1 MRELQARG
9 ELRLRDSFLVMAA
22 EGLALPA
29 GLVTVAVMTR
39 DLGAAGYG
47 QFALAASVT
56 ASVQMSIMAVYS
68 RTTVKLVAESD
79 DWRQMAGPIVRFHLF
94 TGIVSALVL
103 FACAPLLA
111 MALRSDALTAN
122 LRLFSLDL
130 LVFVWGHGVRSAL
143 IGGGR
148 FQRRAGATAA
158 RWLAR
163 VILIVLLV
171 KSGFGIPGA
180 IWGSIGASFTE
191 LVVNA
196 WRCGI
201 PLRGGMALRYGVF
214 LQRAA
219 PLAAAAIPFRI
230 YDSLDLLML
239 RGLGG
244 TDAQA
249 GVYAMAQNA
258 MRIGGVL
265 TVSLWPMLLSAV
277 TNAIR
282 AGRIGDAHRATQ
294 DAMLLVLG
302 GLLTSSAI
310 SGASYEI
317 ATFIYGPEHRAAGT
331 LIAILVPMSFAGVWT
346 SLMVAALQGAERHR
360 PAIVIGTAMCV
371 CAAVVYWVV
380 IPRFGSLGAA
390 AAALGISMAGSAAG
404 AVLLYWETG
413 ASPPKLALSVSGAGY
428 VLLTMLGHWWPVS
441 TSWMPVKVAGLG
453 LLAAG
458 LLLLIPGVRA
468 RLKRK
473 TV

>member
-9 ELRLRDSFLVMAA
+9 ELRLRDSFLVRAA

-103 FACAPLLA
+103 FACAPLLGL
-111 MALRSDALTAN
+111 ALRSDALTAN

-130 LVFVWGHGVRSAL
+130 LFFVWGHGVRSAL

-230 YDSLDLLML
+230 FDSLDLLML
-239 RGLGG
+239 KGLGG

-317 ATFIYGPEHRAAGT
+317 AAFIYGPEHRAAGT

-371 CAAVVYWVV
+371 CAALVYWVV

-404 AVLLYWETG
+404 AVLLHWETG
-413 ASPPKLALSVSGAGY
+413 ASPPKLALGVSGAGY

-453 LLAAG
+453 LLAAS

>member
-1 MRELQARG
+1 MNEPQARG

-39 DLGAAGYG
+39 ELGAAGYG
-47 QFALAASVT
+47 QFALAASVI

-94 TGIVSALVL
+94 TGIVSTLVL
-103 FACAPLLA
+103 FACAPLVALV
-111 MALRSDALTAN
+111 LRSGELTAN

-130 LVFVWGHGVRSAL
+130 LFFVCGHGVRSAL

-163 VILIVLLV
+163 VVLIVVLV

-180 IWGSIGASFTE
+180 IWGSIGAAFTE

-201 PLRGGMALRYGVF
+201 PLRGGSALRYGVF

-230 YDSLDLLML
+230 FDSMDLLML
-239 RGLGG
+239 KGLGG

-310 SGASYEI
+310 GGASDEI
-317 ATFIYGPEHRAAGT
+317 AAFIYGPEHRAAGT
-331 LIAILVPMSFAGVWT
+331 LIAILLPMSFAGVWT
-346 SLMVAALQGAERHR
+346 SLMVAALQGVERHR
-360 PAIVIGTAMCV
+360 PAIVIGSAMCV
-371 CAAVVYWVV
+371 CAALVYWVV
-380 IPRFGSLGAA
+380 IPRFGLLGAA
-390 AAALGISMAGSAAG
+390 VAALSISMAGSAAG
-404 AVLLYWETG
+404 AVLLHWETG
-413 ASPPKLALSVSGAGY
+413 ASPPKLALGVSGAGY
-428 VLLTMLGHWWPVS
+428 VLLTMLGRWWPVS

-453 LLAAG
+453 LLAVS

-468 RLKRK
+468 RLKWK